1 MLPSTCS
8 RNVSRPA
15 NSPLVTP
22 ESADA
27 VVSIAE
33 FGAVRADYRRGEVA
47 YAFID
52 LRGEVLDRFRA
63 PARP

>member
-1 MLPSTCS
+1 
-8 RNVSRPA
+8 
-15 NSPLVTP
+15 
-22 ESADA
+22 
-27 VVSIAE
+27 
-33 FGAVRADYRRGEVA
+33 VRADYRRGEVA